1 MLCKS
6 ILLLLILC
14 TQTLYGQG
22 LKVVI
27 TEIMADPVPAVA
39 LPPEEYIELTNI
51 SGERIDLSGW
61 GLGTGRNPAII
72 PDGVILE
79 KDSIIIICGKQSVT
93 HLQVYGRVWGIER
106 FPTLLNDGDTLILY
120 DRDSSIHHAV
130 SYNPIIMPA
139 HKRDG
144 GWSYELVD
152 VKAACSILSNWI
164 ASSNTLGGSPGI
176 PNNSQISIPDPKHF
190 SLLHAY
196 TLDSMNIILVFN
208 DSVDTASARLRE
220 RYILEPAIPINDV
233 VSLSPF
239 YNLIRL
245 ELHDA
250 MEPGK
255 IYNITARDLQSC
267 LQEPLSA
274 FNGTKTGI
282 PHTFPDNII
291 INEIMNDPPPG
302 GSDYFEIYNNG
313 DKIIDLKYLLVGN
326 RNSRAE
332 ISSVKPLGESTRYL
346 FPGDHMAF
354 TTDLTWVSN
363 QYHLKA
369 PAQVIHIAS
378 LPSWPN
384 ETGNIVLLDT
394 AMQVI
399 DELKYHES
407 WHSELV
413 RMRDGVSL
421 EKIDPRIETQEKSNW
436 HSAAI
441 HSGYGT
447 PGYLNSQHIS
457 NQIHDDEIWPEPS
470 LFSPDGDGI
479 EEECEIKYRF
489 REAGTIATIRIFNR
503 NGQILRQLANNA
515 LCSRE
520 GNFRWDGLDDKG
532 RILGPGIY
540 IISADVFQLSGKTK
554 RYRFAVTLANKKY

>member
-1 MLCKS
+1 MFGKS
-6 ILLLLILC
+6 IIALFILC

-39 LPPEEYIELTNI
+39 LPPKEYIELTNI

-61 GLGTGRNPAII
+61 RLGTGHNPAII
-72 PDGVILE
+72 EDGVILE
-79 KDSIIIICGKQSVT
+79 KDSIIIICSKESVS

-106 FPTLLNDGDTLILY
+106 FPILLNDSDTLFLY
-120 DRDSSIHHAV
+120 DRDSAIHHAV

-139 HKRDG
+139 NKRDG
-144 GWSYELVD
+144 GWSLELVD
-152 VKAACSILSNWI
+152 LKAACSIQSNWI
-164 ASSNTLGGSPGI
+164 ASNNPLGGSPGI
-176 PNNSQISIPDPKHF
+176 PNNSQISIPDSKHF

-196 TLDSMNIILVFN
+196 TLDSMHIILVFN
-208 DSVDTASARLRE
+208 DAVDTASARLSE
-220 RYILEPAIPINDV
+220 RYFLEPPITINNV
-233 VSLSPF
+233 VPLSPL
-239 YNLIRL
+239 YNLIRI
-245 ELHDA
+245 ELNDA

-255 IYNITARDLQSC
+255 IYNITARDLQNC
-267 LQEPLSA
+267 LQQPLST
-274 FNGTKTGI
+274 FNQTKTGI
-282 PHTFPDNII
+282 PQTHPENII
-291 INEIMNDPPPG
+291 INEIMNDPPSG

-313 DKIIDLKYLLVGN
+313 NKIIDLNYLLVGN

-354 TTDLTWVSN
+354 TTDLAWVGK

-369 PAQVIHIAS
+369 PSQVVLIAD

-399 DELKYHES
+399 DELKYHEN

-413 RMRDGVSL
+413 RIKDGVSL
-421 EKIDPRIETQEKSNW
+421 EKIDPRAETQDKNNW

-447 PGYLNSQHIS
+447 PGYQNSQHL
-457 NQIHDDEIWPEPS
+457 NYQIHDDKIWAEPS

-479 EEECEIKYRF
+479 EEECKIKYRF
-489 REAGTIATIRIFNR
+489 QEAGTVATVRIFNR
-503 NGQILRQLANNA
+503 NGQLLRQLANNA
-515 LCSRE
+515 LCGRE
-520 GNFRWDGLDDKG
+520 GNYSWDGRDDKG
-532 RILGPGIY
+532 KISGPGIY
-540 IISADVFQLSGKTK
+540 IISTDVFHLTGKTK
-554 RYRFAVTLANKKY
+554 RYRFAVTLANKNF